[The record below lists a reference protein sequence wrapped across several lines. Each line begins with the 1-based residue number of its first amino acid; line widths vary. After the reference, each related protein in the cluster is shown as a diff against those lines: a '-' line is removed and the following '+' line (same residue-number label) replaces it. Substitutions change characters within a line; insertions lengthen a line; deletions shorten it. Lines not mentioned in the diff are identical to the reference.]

1 MCVLAKEKKNKTAC
15 CSSYLFIKTK
25 IAKIK
30 KKRHDHEEKAH
41 EEKQKCL
48 IKVWPQGSFI
58 RYAYKYQE
66 EFVHRKLFNEYK
78 SRIIN

>member
-1 MCVLAKEKKNKTAC
+1 MCVLVNERKENKTAC
-15 CSSYLFIKTK
+15 CSSLTYLLKQK
-25 IAKIK
+25 LQKL
-30 KKRHDHEEKAH
+30 KRNDTIMRRRHMEKN

-66 EFVHRKLFNEYK
+66 EFRTQKTF
-78 SRIIN
+78 